1 MFSVAWRLLET
12 ALHSTWLKSQPKT
25 LTYIYSILFIRRPT
39 VTQRS
44 KMERIDTATGDRQL
58 DKVEPC
64 LERDRLRMRVSVLEE
79 SVRSYEVECKASRET
94 VMRLVAEVARE
105 RRNTAGSAEAL
116 DLLRLDL
123 DSALL
128 TKRST
133 DMENQ
138 SLAARLE
145 ASQRVVEAAK
155 QEAGCLERQI
165 QELEGKLQTSQGKN
179 EATKGRLQALL
190 GEVGALLQLGLSMPT
205 EEEILERLGDL
216 CNRQERMK
224 AIKEEMERRLSQVSE
239 DVSRQTELHHSALQ
253 RAQLAEQQVTDLSDR
268 LQGLEAELMTSDV
281 HRDGLSHNRQIYEQ
295 FLEQLSE
302 RMKVDSIATDLG
314 YDMRLQLI
322 LSRAEQLVKLE
333 GTALVESKTLAHNQ
347 QRKLKIQ
354 KERLESKELHMEL
367 LRRKVS
373 ELEEEKRTRSALAMQ
388 RDDANVTARKMQKK
402 VERLQEE
409 LGSSKVSITELKA
422 QLSHTNELKLKVLE
436 QSQTNVEQSKSLED
450 LEKGK
455 AKVEKKLSTART
467 DLQSQEHLAR
477 EAQQQLTSLRQTL
490 AQLTDR
496 ERELVDF
503 RMVVSQMLGLDV
515 TALALPNY
523 EIIKSLE
530 SLLHPHHDL
539 HHHSL
544 ALSWPCPTHHQNHHL
559 LQLQDQD
566 TSGSVT
572 SLSAF
577 SQRSTGPEALL

>member
-1 MFSVAWRLLET
+1 MTHHNGANEDILRIVE
-12 ALHSTWLKSQPKT
+12 
-25 LTYIYSILFIRRPT
+25 YIH
-39 VTQRS
+39 
-44 KMERIDTATGDRQL
+44 
-58 DKVEPC
+58 VEPC

-128 TKRST
+128 IKRST

-138 SLAARLE
+138 SLAERLE
-145 ASQRVVEAAK
+145 ANQRVVEAAK

-165 QELEGKLQTSQGKN
+165 QELEGKLQTSQGKKQ
-179 EATKGRLQALL
+179 ATKGRLQALL

-205 EEEILERLGDL
+205 EEEILQRLGDL
-216 CNRQERMK
+216 CTRQERMK
-224 AIKEEMERRLSQVSE
+224 AITEEMERRLSQVRE

-253 RAQLAEQQVTDLSDR
+253 RAQLAEQQVTDLSNR

-281 HRDGLSHNRQIYEQ
+281 HRDGLSHDRQLYEQ

-302 RMKVDSIATDLG
+302 RMKVDGIATDLG

-373 ELEEEKRTRSALAMQ
+373 ELEEEKRSRSALAMQ
-388 RDDANVTARKMQKK
+388 RDDANVTARKMQK

-436 QSQTNVEQSKSLED
+436 QSQTNAEQSKRLED

-455 AKVEKKLSTART
+455 AKVEKKFSTAKT

-503 RMVVSQMLGLDV
+503 RMVVSQILGLDV
-515 TALALPNY
+515 SALALPNY

-544 ALSWPCPTHHQNHHL
+544 ALSWPCPTHYQNHHL
-559 LQLQDQD
+559 LQLQDRD

-572 SLSAF
+572 SRSAF
-577 SQRSTGPEALL
+577 SQRSTGPDALL

>member
-1 MFSVAWRLLET
+1 MQLDRVRQIGRGEAIGTCPTPQRLLYP
-12 ALHSTWLKSQPKT
+12 KSAQQCLEHVICMDGLYT
-25 LTYIYSILFIRRPT
+25 GMRR
-39 VTQRS
+39 
-44 KMERIDTATGDRQL
+44 EN
-58 DKVEPC
+58 VEPC

-105 RRNTAGSAEAL
+105 RRNAAGSAEAL

-128 TKRST
+128 TKRSIE
-133 DMENQ
+133 MENQ
-138 SLAARLE
+138 SLAERLE
-145 ASQRVVEAAK
+145 ASQRMVEAAK

-179 EATKGRLQALL
+179 QATKGKLQALL

-205 EEEILERLGDL
+205 EEEILQRLGDL
-216 CNRQERMK
+216 CTRQERMK
-224 AIKEEMERRLSQVSE
+224 AIMEEMERRLSQVSE
-239 DVSRQTELHHSALQ
+239 DVSRQTELHHGALQ
-253 RAQLAEQQVTDLSDR
+253 RAQLAEQQVTDLSNR
-268 LQGLEAELMTSDV
+268 LQGLEAELMTADV
-281 HRDGLSHNRQIYEQ
+281 HRDGLSHNRH
-295 FLEQLSE
+295 LL
-302 RMKVDSIATDLG
+302 KV
-314 YDMRLQLI
+314 
-322 LSRAEQLVKLE
+322 
-333 GTALVESKTLAHNQ
+333 
-347 QRKLKIQ
+347 Q

-373 ELEEEKRTRSALAMQ
+373 ELEEEKRSRSALAVE

-402 VERLQEE
+402 VERLQRE

-436 QSQTNVEQSKSLED
+436 QSQTNGEQSKSLED

-455 AKVEKKLSTART
+455 AKVEKKLSTAMT

-477 EAQQQLTSLRQTL
+477 EAQQQLTTLRQTL

-496 ERELVDF
+496 EKELVDF

-530 SLLHPHHDL
+530 SLLYPYHHHHPHHDL
-539 HHHSL
+539 NHSL
-544 ALSWPCPTHHQNHHL
+544 ALSWPCPTHHQHHHL

-566 TSGSVT
+566 TSGSIT
-572 SLSAF
+572 SRSAF
-577 SQRSTGPEALL
+577 SQRPTGPEDSA

>member
-1 MFSVAWRLLET
+1 
-12 ALHSTWLKSQPKT
+12 
-25 LTYIYSILFIRRPT
+25 
-39 VTQRS
+39 
-44 KMERIDTATGDRQL
+44 MESIDTATEGRQL

-105 RRNTAGSAEAL
+105 RRNAAGSAEAL

-128 TKRST
+128 TKRSIE
-133 DMENQ
+133 MENQ
-138 SLAARLE
+138 SLAERLE
-145 ASQRVVEAAK
+145 ASQRMVEAAK

-179 EATKGRLQALL
+179 QATKGKLQALL

-205 EEEILERLGDL
+205 EEEILQRLGDL
-216 CNRQERMK
+216 CTRQERMK
-224 AIKEEMERRLSQVSE
+224 AIMEEMERRLSQVSE
-239 DVSRQTELHHSALQ
+239 DVSRQTELHHGALQ
-253 RAQLAEQQVTDLSDR
+253 RAQLAEQQVTDLSNR
-268 LQGLEAELMTSDV
+268 LQGLEAELMTADV
-281 HRDGLSHNRQIYEQ
+281 HRDGLSHNRLL

-302 RMKVDSIATDLG
+302 GMKVDSIATDLG
-314 YDMRLQLI
+314 YNMRLQLI

-333 GTALVESKTLAHNQ
+333 GTALLESKTLAHNL
-347 QRKLKIQ
+347 QRKLKVQ

-367 LRRKVS
+367 LRRK
-373 ELEEEKRTRSALAMQ
+373 
-388 RDDANVTARKMQKK
+388 KK
-402 VERLQEE
+402 VERLQRE

-436 QSQTNVEQSKSLED
+436 QSQTNGEQSKSLED

-455 AKVEKKLSTART
+455 AK
-467 DLQSQEHLAR
+467 
-477 EAQQQLTSLRQTL
+477 
-490 AQLTDR
+490 
-496 ERELVDF
+496 
-503 RMVVSQMLGLDV
+503 MLGLDV

-530 SLLHPHHDL
+530 SLLYPYHHHHPHHDL
-539 HHHSL
+539 NHSL
-544 ALSWPCPTHHQNHHL
+544 ALSWPCPTHHQHHHL

-566 TSGSVT
+566 TSGSIT
-572 SLSAF
+572 SRSAF
-577 SQRSTGPEALL
+577 SQRPTGPEDSA

>member
-1 MFSVAWRLLET
+1 MTHHNGANGDILRIVE
-12 ALHSTWLKSQPKT
+12 
-25 LTYIYSILFIRRPT
+25 YIN
-39 VTQRS
+39 
-44 KMERIDTATGDRQL
+44 
-58 DKVEPC
+58 VEPC

-138 SLAARLE
+138 SLAERLE
-145 ASQRVVEAAK
+145 ANQRVVEAAK

-179 EATKGRLQALL
+179 QATKGRLQALL
-190 GEVGALLQLGLSMPT
+190 GEVGALLQLGLSMAT
-205 EEEILERLGDL
+205 EEEILQRLGDL
-216 CNRQERMK
+216 CTRQERMK
-224 AIKEEMERRLSQVSE
+224 AITEEMERRLSQGRE

-281 HRDGLSHNRQIYEQ
+281 HRDGLSHDRQLYEQ

-302 RMKVDSIATDLG
+302 RMKVDGIATDLG

-373 ELEEEKRTRSALAMQ
+373 ELEEEKRSRSALAMQ
-388 RDDANVTARKMQKK
+388 RDDANVTARKLQK

-409 LGSSKVSITELKA
+409 LGSSKISITELKA

-436 QSQTNVEQSKSLED
+436 QSQTNAEQSKRLED
-450 LEKGK
+450 MEKGK
-455 AKVEKKLSTART
+455 AKVEKKFSTART

-515 TALALPNY
+515 SALALPNY

-544 ALSWPCPTHHQNHHL
+544 ALSWPCPTHCQNHHL
-559 LQLQDQD
+559 LQLHDRD

-572 SLSAF
+572 SRSAF

>member
-1 MFSVAWRLLET
+1 MTHHNGANGDILRIVE
-12 ALHSTWLKSQPKT
+12 
-25 LTYIYSILFIRRPT
+25 YIN
-39 VTQRS
+39 
-44 KMERIDTATGDRQL
+44 
-58 DKVEPC
+58 VEPC

-138 SLAARLE
+138 SLAERLE
-145 ASQRVVEAAK
+145 ANQRVVEAAK

-179 EATKGRLQALL
+179 QATKGRLQALL
-190 GEVGALLQLGLSMPT
+190 GEVGALLQVGLSMPT
-205 EEEILERLGDL
+205 EEEILQRLGDL
-216 CNRQERMK
+216 CTRQERMK
-224 AIKEEMERRLSQVSE
+224 AITEEMERRLSQVRE

-281 HRDGLSHNRQIYEQ
+281 HRDGLSHDRQLYEQ

-302 RMKVDSIATDLG
+302 RMKVDGIATDLG

-373 ELEEEKRTRSALAMQ
+373 ELEEEKRSRSALAMQ
-388 RDDANVTARKMQKK
+388 RDDANVTARKMQK

-436 QSQTNVEQSKSLED
+436 QSQTNAEQSKRLED

-455 AKVEKKLSTART
+455 AKVEKKFSTAKT

-490 AQLTDR
+490 TQLTDR

-503 RMVVSQMLGLDV
+503 RMVVSQILGLDV
-515 TALALPNY
+515 SALALPNY

-544 ALSWPCPTHHQNHHL
+544 ALSWPCPTHYQNHHL
-559 LQLQDQD
+559 LQLQDRD

-572 SLSAF
+572 SCSAF

>member
-1 MFSVAWRLLET
+1 MTHHNGANGDILRIVE
-12 ALHSTWLKSQPKT
+12 
-25 LTYIYSILFIRRPT
+25 YIN
-39 VTQRS
+39 
-44 KMERIDTATGDRQL
+44 
-58 DKVEPC
+58 VEPC

-138 SLAARLE
+138 SLAERLE
-145 ASQRVVEAAK
+145 ANQRVVEAAK

-179 EATKGRLQALL
+179 QATKGRLQALL

-205 EEEILERLGDL
+205 EEEILQRLGDL
-216 CNRQERMK
+216 CTRQERMK
-224 AIKEEMERRLSQVSE
+224 AITEEMERRLSQVRE

-281 HRDGLSHNRQIYEQ
+281 HRDGLSHDRQLYEQ

-302 RMKVDSIATDLG
+302 RMKVDGIATDLG

-373 ELEEEKRTRSALAMQ
+373 ELEEEKRSRSALAMQ
-388 RDDANVTARKMQKK
+388 RDDANVTARKMQK

-409 LGSSKVSITELKA
+409 LGSTKVSITELKA

-436 QSQTNVEQSKSLED
+436 QSQTNAEQSKRLED

-455 AKVEKKLSTART
+455 AKVEKKFSTART

-515 TALALPNY
+515 SALALPNY

-544 ALSWPCPTHHQNHHL
+544 ALSWPCPTHYQNHPL
-559 LQLQDQD
+559 LQLQDRD

-572 SLSAF
+572 SRSAF
-577 SQRSTGPEALL
+577 SQRSTGPGGSPVNETYICSSGGLCSGQAPV

>member
-1 MFSVAWRLLET
+1 
-12 ALHSTWLKSQPKT
+12 
-25 LTYIYSILFIRRPT
+25 
-39 VTQRS
+39 
-44 KMERIDTATGDRQL
+44 MESIDTATEGRQL

-128 TKRST
+128 TTRST

-138 SLAARLE
+138 SLAERLE

-179 EATKGRLQALL
+179 QATQGRQQALL

-205 EEEILERLGDL
+205 EEEILQRLGDL
-216 CNRQERMK
+216 CTRQKRMK
-224 AIKEEMERRLSQVSE
+224 AIMEEMERRLSQVTE

-281 HRDGLSHNRQIYEQ
+281 HRDGLSHNSQLYEQ
-295 FLEQLSE
+295 FLEQLSG

-373 ELEEEKRTRSALAMQ
+373 ELEEEKKSRSALAMQ

-436 QSQTNVEQSKSLED
+436 QSQTNAEQSKSLED

-455 AKVEKKLSTART
+455 AKVEKKFSTART

-515 TALALPNY
+515 SALALPNY

-530 SLLHPHHDL
+530 SLLHPHHHPQHDL

-544 ALSWPCPTHHQNHHL
+544 ALSWPCPSHHQNHHL

-572 SLSAF
+572 SLSEVH
-577 SQRSTGPEALL
+577 GP

>member
-1 MFSVAWRLLET
+1 ME
-12 ALHSTWLKSQPKT
+12 ST
-25 LTYIYSILFIRRPT
+25 
-39 VTQRS
+39 
-44 KMERIDTATGDRQL
+44 DTATEGRQL

-138 SLAARLE
+138 SLAERLE
-145 ASQRVVEAAK
+145 ANQRVVEAAK

-179 EATKGRLQALL
+179 QATKGRLQALL

-205 EEEILERLGDL
+205 EEEILQRLGDL
-216 CNRQERMK
+216 CTRQERMK
-224 AIKEEMERRLSQVSE
+224 AITEEMERRLSQLRE

-268 LQGLEAELMTSDV
+268 LQCLEAELMTSDV
-281 HRDGLSHNRQIYEQ
+281 HRDGLSHDRQLYEQ

-302 RMKVDSIATDLG
+302 RMKVDGIATDLG

-373 ELEEEKRTRSALAMQ
+373 ELEEEKRSRSALAMQ

-436 QSQTNVEQSKSLED
+436 QSQTNAEQSQRLED
-450 LEKGK
+450 LQKGK
-455 AKVEKKLSTART
+455 AKVEKKFSTART

-515 TALALPNY
+515 SALALPNY

-530 SLLHPHHDL
+530 SLLHPHHHPHHDL

-544 ALSWPCPTHHQNHHL
+544 ALSWPCPTHYQNHHL
-559 LQLQDQD
+559 LQLQDRD

-572 SLSAF
+572 SRSAF

>member
-1 MFSVAWRLLET
+1 MQLDRVRQIGRGEAIGTCPTPQRLLYP
-12 ALHSTWLKSQPKT
+12 KSAQQCLEHVICMDGLYT
-25 LTYIYSILFIRRPT
+25 GMRR
-39 VTQRS
+39 
-44 KMERIDTATGDRQL
+44 EN
-58 DKVEPC
+58 VEPC

-105 RRNTAGSAEAL
+105 RRNAAGSAEAL

-128 TKRST
+128 TKRSIE
-133 DMENQ
+133 MENQ
-138 SLAARLE
+138 SLAERLE
-145 ASQRVVEAAK
+145 ASQRMVEAAK

-179 EATKGRLQALL
+179 QATKGKLQALL

-205 EEEILERLGDL
+205 EEEILQRLGDL
-216 CNRQERMK
+216 CTRQERMK
-224 AIKEEMERRLSQVSE
+224 AIMEEMERRLSQVSE
-239 DVSRQTELHHSALQ
+239 DVSRQTELHHGALQ
-253 RAQLAEQQVTDLSDR
+253 RAQLAEQQVTDLSNR
-268 LQGLEAELMTSDV
+268 LQGLEAELMTADV
-281 HRDGLSHNRQIYEQ
+281 HRDGLSHNRHLYEQ

-302 RMKVDSIATDLG
+302 GMKVDSIATDLG
-314 YDMRLQLI
+314 YNMRLQLI

-333 GTALVESKTLAHNQ
+333 GTALLESKTLAHNL
-347 QRKLKIQ
+347 QRKLKVQ

-373 ELEEEKRTRSALAMQ
+373 ELEEEKRSRSALAVE
-388 RDDANVTARKMQKK
+388 RDDANVTARKMQK
-402 VERLQEE
+402 VERLQRE

-436 QSQTNVEQSKSLED
+436 QSQTNGEQSKSLED

-455 AKVEKKLSTART
+455 AKVEKKLSTAMT

-477 EAQQQLTSLRQTL
+477 EAQQQLTTLRQTL

-496 ERELVDF
+496 EKELVDF

-530 SLLHPHHDL
+530 SLLYPYHHHHPHHDL
-539 HHHSL
+539 NHSL
-544 ALSWPCPTHHQNHHL
+544 ALSWPCPTHHQHHHL

-566 TSGSVT
+566 TSGSIT
-572 SLSAF
+572 SRSAF
-577 SQRSTGPEALL
+577 SQRPTGPEDSA

>member
-1 MFSVAWRLLET
+1 
-12 ALHSTWLKSQPKT
+12 
-25 LTYIYSILFIRRPT
+25 
-39 VTQRS
+39 
-44 KMERIDTATGDRQL
+44 MESIDTATEGRQL

-138 SLAARLE
+138 SLAERLE

-179 EATKGRLQALL
+179 QATQGRLQALL
-190 GEVGALLQLGLSMPT
+190 GKVGALLQLGLSMPT
-205 EEEILERLGDL
+205 EEEILQRLGDL
-216 CNRQERMK
+216 CTRQERMK
-224 AIKEEMERRLSQVSE
+224 AIMEEMERRLSQVTE

-281 HRDGLSHNRQIYEQ
+281 HRDGLSHNSQLHEQ
-295 FLEQLSE
+295 FLGQLSE

-373 ELEEEKRTRSALAMQ
+373 ELEEEKKSRSALAMQ
-388 RDDANVTARKMQKK
+388 RDDANVTARKMQ
-402 VERLQEE
+402 
-409 LGSSKVSITELKA
+409 
-422 QLSHTNELKLKVLE
+422 LKVLE
-436 QSQTNVEQSKSLED
+436 QSQTNAEQSKSLED

-455 AKVEKKLSTART
+455 AKVEKKFSTART

-503 RMVVSQMLGLDV
+503 RMVVSQMLGLDIS
-515 TALALPNY
+515 ALALPNY

-530 SLLHPHHDL
+530 SLLHPHHHLQHDL

-544 ALSWPCPTHHQNHHL
+544 ALSWHCPTHHQNHHL
-559 LQLQDQD
+559 LQLRDQD

-572 SLSAF
+572 SLSEVH
-577 SQRSTGPEALL
+577 GP